1 MDISQNDSCKLETKL
16 EKTFAETL
24 HDDHRTVIFYGTRQY
39 M

>member
-1 MDISQNDSCKLETKL
+1 MDMSQNDSCKLETKL

-24 HDDHRTVIFYGTRQY
+24 HDDHRPVIFYGTMQC